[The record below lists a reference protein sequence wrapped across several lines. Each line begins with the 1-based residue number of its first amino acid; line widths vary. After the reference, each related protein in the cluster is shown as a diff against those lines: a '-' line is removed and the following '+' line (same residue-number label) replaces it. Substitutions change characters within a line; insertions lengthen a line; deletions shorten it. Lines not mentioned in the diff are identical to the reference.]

1 MRIILLL
8 LPALLFAACR
18 KTNIPEGVLP
28 KDKMQAVFWD
38 MLQADEYLKDYVFYK
53 DSTRNDTT
61 ESIEVYER
69 VFKFN
74 KTSREQFDKS
84 FDYYRNHPALMKEI
98 VDSLNSRYL
107 HPSVTDEKPPIVNDS
122 ILNRTKERLRIN

>member
-107 HPSVTDEKPPIVNDS
+107 HPSVTDEKPPVVNDS